1 MGNVMAYSGL
11 TTKIRAMQA
20 KLLTQADYET
30 ISGFTD
36 VVQVVEFLKTKPAY
50 AVYMDQLEL
59 AHLHRGDIEKM
70 LYQSLYNDY
79 TRIFR
84 FAGID
89 QKKFLKIYWKKY
101 EVSVI
106 NYCLRI
112 VFNHYDKPYDLDYKK
127 KFLKIYWKKYEV
139 SVINYCLR
147 IVFNHYDKPYDL
159 DYKKEFFDKY
169 SKLSIDKLI
178 TSTNIDELVDNLR
191 GSEYYEALKPIRDSG
206 AATLFDYDQ
215 ALELYYFTNY
225 WRRGRKVF
233 SGKSR
238 ERFSRDV
245 GIKMDLMN
253 IQWAYRAKQYYRM
266 LPAEIYALTLPYHF
280 HLSTEEFKAIVEAP
294 NVEEMKKQIENT
306 YYGTHVHMKEGQFI
320 EKSIKDILRDL
331 YISDR
336 QKDPYSDA
344 TMHAFLFLKE
354 QEIDKL
360 TTALECIRYGLT
372 RQEILTYLGG
382 ESK

>member
-127 KFLKIYWKKYEV
+127 
-139 SVINYCLR
+139 
-147 IVFNHYDKPYDL
+147 
-159 DYKKEFFDKY
+159 EFFDKY

-225 WRRGRKVF
+225 
-233 SGKSR
+233 
-238 ERFSRDV
+238 
-245 GIKMDLMN
+245 
-253 IQWAYRAKQYYRM
+253 
-266 LPAEIYALTLPYHF
+266 
-280 HLSTEEFKAIVEAP
+280 
-294 NVEEMKKQIENT
+294 
-306 YYGTHVHMKEGQFI
+306 
-320 EKSIKDILRDL
+320 
-331 YISDR
+331 
-336 QKDPYSDA
+336 
-344 TMHAFLFLKE
+344 
-354 QEIDKL
+354 
-360 TTALECIRYGLT
+360 
-372 RQEILTYLGG
+372 
-382 ESK
+382 